1 MKKNE
6 LETFSTEDQ
15 LFELEEHLAGTLKPI
30 RIPKELVTRLRER
43 IRVPQRD
50 EIVLR
55 LGNWRRLFLVYG
67 GVMSSMLALITL
79 ARAFFYFYGK
89 RQM

>member
-1 MKKNE
+1 MNKNE
-6 LETFSTEDQ
+6 TLNTEDQ

-30 RIPKELVTRLRER
+30 RIPKELVSRLRER
-43 IRVPQRD
+43 IRMPQRD

-55 LGNWRRLFLVYG
+55 LGNWRRLFIVYG
-67 GVMSSMLALITL
+67 GVMSGMLALITL

>member
-1 MKKNE
+1 MNKNE
-6 LETFSTEDQ
+6 METMSTEDQ

-30 RIPKELVTRLRER
+30 RIPKELVSRLRER
-43 IRVPQRD
+43 IHMPQRD
-50 EIVLR
+50 EIVSR
-55 LGNWRRLFLVYG
+55 LGDWRRLFLVYG
-67 GVMSSMLALITL
+67 GVMSGMLALITL